1 MNAKQMKKKMESGH
15 INFLIIEDNISIQLK
30 LEADL
35 RGLGFKGSIYFRD
48 NAEECVKSLE
58 ILDIDFVFLDW
69 NLKGNKTGYDALI
82 EIRNAA
88 QFKDLPVVLFSVK
101 NDVNFLLDAIKAG
114 ASDYLVKPWERTE
127 LIRKI
132 ELTIG

>member
-1 MNAKQMKKKMESGH
+1 MNKKKKSRY
-15 INFLIIEDNISIQLK
+15 INFLIIEDNLSIQLK

-35 RGLGFKGSIYFRD
+35 RGLGFKGNFYFRD
-48 NAEECVKSLE
+48 NAEECMKSLE

-69 NLKGNKTGYDALI
+69 NLKGIKTGYDALL
-82 EIRNAA
+82 EIRNSALL
-88 QFKDLPVVLFSVK
+88 KDLPVVLFSVK